1 MFDPHTDYIP
11 HATHQQPGLKLRFCG
26 SKIMDQFPDQFKPYL
41 FFGNNM
47 REYYNGTL
55 FRFPLR
61 KKEHRSQIKNQPYSI
76 GAIKKILDQLKKN
89 IVHSILFLL
98 DYTRPLLK

>member
-76 GAIKKILDQLKKN
+76 DAIKKILDQLKKTLY
-89 IVHSILFLL
+89 IQFYFFDISKKF
-98 DYTRPLLK
+98 RFM